1 MPHTPKP
8 ETIEVQPA
16 EAVDPAANCSA
27 LRVAELVDQ
36 ARLALADALTIIE
49 AKRTYSGKNW
59 NPKMRTRAEGEGKY
73 GLRNALVELRAK
85 AQWLAEDARKP
96 NGGWPW
102 PNTEVCRPA
111 RQETQTKESDVK

>member
-1 MPHTPKP
+1 MPSESKL
-8 ETIEVQPA
+8 ETNEVQTA

-59 NPKMRTRAEGEGKY
+59 NPKIRTRAEGEGKY
-73 GLRNALVELRAK
+73 GLRNALVELKAK

-102 PNTEVCRPA
+102 PN
-111 RQETQTKESDVK
+111 SDYPERISGE